1 MSKHNSAANIGQEQA
16 SANGANG
23 AGGEHPTA
31 TQEREAN
38 GQFAAGN
45 KGGPGNPFGR
55 TMAAR
60 RRAVAEAVDEATLK
74 AIMATLVRLAIDG
87 DVGAAKLVLQY
98 AVGKPAAVAE
108 PDRVDVEEWG
118 LHQESAVHQ
127 AEIDHVLNGSP
138 IRVANVTTAALT
150 PEKEKTFG
158 AMLRGDIVISAEGD
172 EVLTREE
179 AADRAE
185 AEREW
190 DDEME
195 RRLFAGYAQQ
205 ERQQK
210 EQAERERPSANG
222 VNGRSRSSG
231 NGTNGS
237 GGPSVNGRNG
247 RHHRPQDGRNG
258 QAAG

>member
-1 MSKHNSAANIGQEQA
+1 MSKHNVTAGVGQSQGHPQG
-16 SANGANG
+16 SGNGDG
-23 AGGEHPTA
+23 RQPA
-31 TQEREAN
+31 TPEREAN

-60 RRAVAEAVDEATLK
+60 RRAVAEAVDEVTLK
-74 AIMATLVRLAIDG
+74 AIMATLIRLAIEG

-118 LHQESAVHQ
+118 LHQESAIHQ
-127 AEIDHVLNGSP
+127 AEMDHVLNGSP

-158 AMLRGDIVISAEGD
+158 DLLRGDIVISAEGD

-190 DDEME
+190 DEEME
-195 RRLFAGYAQQ
+195 RRLFAGYAEQ

-210 EQAERERPSANG
+210 EQAERSRPSANG
-222 VNGRSRSSG
+222 ANGRPRPSG
-231 NGTNGS
+231 NGTNGA
-237 GGPSVNGRNG
+237 GGPSANGRNG
-247 RHHRPQDGRNG
+247 HHRRPHDGRNG
-258 QAAG
+258 RAAG

>member
-1 MSKHNSAANIGQEQA
+1 MSKHNVTAGVGHPQGSG
-16 SANGANG
+16 NGDG
-23 AGGEHPTA
+23 RDRQPA
-31 TQEREAN
+31 TPEREAN

-74 AIMATLVRLAIDG
+74 AIMATLIRLAIEG

-118 LHQESAVHQ
+118 LHQESAIHQ
-127 AEIDHVLNGSP
+127 TEMDHVLNGSP

-158 AMLRGDIVISAEGD
+158 DLLRGDIVISAEGD
-172 EVLTREE
+172 ELLTREE

-195 RRLFAGYAQQ
+195 RRLFAGYAEQ

-210 EQAERERPSANG
+210 EQAERARPSANG
-222 VNGRSRSSG
+222 ANGRSRPTG
-231 NGTNGS
+231 NGTNGA
-237 GGPSVNGRNG
+237 GGPSANGRNG
-247 RHHRPQDGRNG
+247 HHRRPHDGRNG
-258 QAAG
+258 RAAG